1 MGTKRPSQLA
11 RGATIAIGLS
21 LLGLFLLLRL
31 TGGREAW
38 PSLSRLSPAMLALS
52 VGLVVLNWLLDAVRM
67 MVLVHALGGHL
78 SLFSGMR
85 ISVLGA
91 FVSNVT
97 PFDSGGE
104 PLQAYLLSD
113 KGITVG
119 QSSAVIAVKTILNAF
134 ARLCLGLIIPG
145 WMVLTHSRWHLP
157 NGMDIALTVG
167 LSAYFAVFAL
177 SVVLIARP
185 ELVNR
190 IMAPLLANR
199 LARRF
204 VKPAQAERVLA
215 FVARG
220 VQEFRDALRVFV
232 RQGRLALTAVVVLS
246 FAGWLTLLSIP
257 ALLLIGFGM
266 RPSYAEVMGTAVVFY
281 LASAYAPTPGSSGAA
296 ELGFAVLFSTI
307 VPARL
312 LAIFVAVW
320 RLLTYYLA
328 LAVGGILVGLGAIRR
343 RPKAQEREN

>member
-1 MGTKRPSQLA
+1 
-11 RGATIAIGLS
+11 
-21 LLGLFLLLRL
+21 L
-31 TGGREAW
+31 TGGKDAW
-38 PSLSRLSPAMLALS
+38 PSLSRLNPVIVSIS
-52 VGLVVLNWLLDAVRM
+52 ICLVVLNWLFDALRM
-67 MVLVHALGGHL
+67 KVLVHALGGRL
-78 SLFSGMR
+78 SLLGGMR

-145 WMVLTHSRWHLP
+145 WMAFTHSQWHLP
-157 NGMDIALTVG
+157 KGMDIALTVG
-167 LSAYFAVFAL
+167 LSAYFAFFAL
-177 SVVLIARP
+177 SVVLMARP
-185 ELVNR
+185 ELVNTL
-190 IMAPLLANR
+190 MVPLLANR

-204 VKPAQAERVLA
+204 LKREQAERLL
-215 FVARG
+215 VAVERG
-220 VQEFRDALRVFV
+220 VREFRDAMRVFV
-232 RQGRLALTAVVVLS
+232 RHAKPALVAVVILS

-266 RPSYAEVMGTAVVFY
+266 HPSYAEVMGIAVIFY

-307 VPARL
+307 VPLRL
-312 LAIFVAVW
+312 LAMFVAVW
-320 RLLTYYLA
+320 RLLTYYLT
-328 LAVGGILVGLGAIRR
+328 LAIGGILVGIGVVRQ